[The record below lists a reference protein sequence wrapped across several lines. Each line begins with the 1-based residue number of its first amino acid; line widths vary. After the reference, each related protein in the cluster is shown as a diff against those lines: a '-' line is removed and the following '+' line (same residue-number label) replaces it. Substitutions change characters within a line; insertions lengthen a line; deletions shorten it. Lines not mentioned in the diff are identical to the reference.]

1 MEEINE
7 NPRGDFWAEHRMD
20 MLAVEDL
27 REKAYRVK
35 GPCAQRHDVLEMFRM
50 CLESRLAYIYLA

>member
-1 MEEINE
+1 
-7 NPRGDFWAEHRMD
+7 